1 MGDRGHKGFQ
11 GVRGPPGPPGESHC
25 PGITERDI
33 RHVRSLLSNLDAS
46 DVVDQGYF
54 DAWRGHR
61 QISKSG
67 GFILR
72 QPVHDDNQ
80 ELSQNTDSL
89 TEGTFNKS
97 QFNIRRGPVLS
108 VWTTDRK
115 QNAMK
120 LEEHDKLGCLR
131 TCSC

>member
-1 MGDRGHKGFQ
+1 MGDRGHIGFQ
-11 GVRGPPGPPGESHC
+11 CIRGPPGPPGESHC
-25 PGITERDI
+25 PGITEREI

-72 QPVHDDNQ
+72 QHVHDDNQ
-80 ELSQNTDSL
+80 ELSQNTDNF
-89 TEGTFNKS
+89 TEETFNKS
-97 QFNIRRGPVLS
+97 QFNVRRGPVLS

-115 QNAMK
+115 QNVIK
-120 LEEHDKLGCLR
+120 FEKHDEKCDYIPN
-131 TCSC
+131 

>member
-1 MGDRGHKGFQ
+1 MGDRGYKGFQ
-11 GVRGPPGPPGESHC
+11 GVRGCPGPPGESHC

-54 DAWRGHR
+54 DAWRGHH
-61 QISKSG
+61 QI
-67 GFILR
+67 
-72 QPVHDDNQ
+72 
-80 ELSQNTDSL
+80 
-89 TEGTFNKS
+89 
-97 QFNIRRGPVLS
+97 IRRGPVLS